1 VEPEDVVHVLR
12 NMVEAAKTD
21 GLVLDLQVIRP
32 NPSAEVDGRLIC
44 ELDGEPL
51 FRKADAARAAV
62 DALLASG
69 RLIEE
74 AVDDHDVLKHY
85 ANGTDLFDD
94 WARSE
99 RRPSDEAVPRL
110 RATARPCVTRE
121 HCRLRRLRLT

>member
-1 VEPEDVVHVLR
+1 MHVLR
-12 NMVEAAKTD
+12 NMVEAVKPD
-21 GLVLDLQVIRP
+21 GRVLDLQVIRP
-32 NPSAEVDGRLIC
+32 NPRAEVDGRLIC

-51 FRKADAARAAV
+51 FRKADAARAAL
-62 DALLASG
+62 DALVASN

-85 ANGTDLFDD
+85 ANGTDLLDD

-99 RRPSDEAVPRL
+99 RRPADEAVPRL
-110 RATARPCVTRE
+110 HATARPCVTRE

>member
-1 VEPEDVVHVLR
+1 MHVLR
-12 NMVEAAKTD
+12 NMVGAVKSD

-32 NPSAEVDGRLIC
+32 NPRAEVDGRLIC

-51 FRKADAARAAV
+51 FRKADAVRAAL
-62 DALLASG
+62 DALIANG
-69 RLIEE
+69 RLVEE

-85 ANGTDLFDD
+85 ATGADLFDD

-99 RRPSDEAVPRL
+99 RRPADEAVPRL